1 MQKRFLLLFL
11 LLSACA
17 PKYRQVIRLPISIDT
32 RLTGKQFIDKVKN
45 LTARQQD
52 SLIVQEILS
61 GNVPSFLK
69 RFVKVKTSI
78 QGKNGAKIKAFYY
91 VSPDYLAIGT
101 DADWI
106 RMPMTPQAA
115 QAIADSLHCF
125 LSTRKVSNDVFNAA
139 QVRLEP
145 QPLTQNRESALTFL
159 EHDQLIENQRN
170 NRKGL
175 IAGIKKDVVLSS
187 QITKHAKSNR
197 VAIYGWHYPSGKPIQ
212 PLYVGHVDWYVDYSH
227 GIRLVYDQIWVN
239 NKSISYQTV
248 LSDSTLKALLCDEDD
263 CGFWRYEQVK

>member
-1 MQKRFLLLFL
+1 MYLP
-11 LLSACA
+11 A
-17 PKYRQVIRLPISIDT
+17 PTHT
-32 RLTGKQFIDKVKN
+32 RLTGRQFIDKVKA

-52 SLIVQEILS
+52 SLIVKEVLS
-61 GNVPSFLK
+61 GNIPSFLK
-69 RFVKVKTSI
+69 RFVKIKTSI
-78 QGKNGAKIKAFYY
+78 SDKNGTKTKAFYY

-101 DADWI
+101 DTDWV

-125 LSTRKVSNDVFNAA
+125 LPTRKMSNDVFNSA

-159 EHDQLIENQRN
+159 EHHQLIENQRN
-170 NRKGL
+170 GEKGL
-175 IAGIKKDVVLSS
+175 IVGIKKDIVLSS
-187 QITKHAKSNR
+187 QITKHTKPNR

-227 GIRLVYDQIWVN
+227 GIRLVYDQIWVD
-239 NKSISYQTV
+239 KKPTSYQNI
-248 LSDSTLKALLCDEDD
+248 LNDSTLKALLCDEDD
-263 CGFWRYEQVK
+263 CGFWRYERVK

>member
-1 MQKRFLLLFL
+1 MQKQFLLLFL
-11 LLSACA
+11 LLSACV
-17 PKYRQVIRLPISIDT
+17 PKYRQVIRPPISTDI
-32 RLTGKQFIDKVKN
+32 RLTGKQFIDKVKD

-69 RFVKVKTSI
+69 RFVKVKTSM
-78 QGKNGAKIKAFYY
+78 QGKNGTKIKAFYY

-101 DADWI
+101 DADWV

-125 LSTRKVSNDVFNAA
+125 LPTRKISNDVFNAA
-139 QVRLEP
+139 RVHLEP
-145 QPLTQNRESALTFL
+145 QPLTQNRESPLTFL
-159 EHDQLIENQRN
+159 EHHQLIEKQRN
-170 NRKGL
+170 NKKGL
-175 IAGIKKDVVLSS
+175 IVGIKKDIVLSS
-187 QITKHAKSNR
+187 QIMKHTKPNR

-239 NKSISYQTV
+239 NKPISYQNI
-248 LSDSTLKALLCDEDD
+248 LRDSTLKALLCDEDD
-263 CGFWRYEQVK
+263 CGFWRYGAGK